1 MFTKLKMVSA
11 ISLLYASSAM
21 ADLSGAKGTLNNI
34 DSAVNDAVTKAT
46 RLFEENQGAK
56 MSSAFSVLKDGQNP
70 YLQTLRITPD
80 YKVEIK
86 LASASKNGGGYTVPV
101 AKGLLGMDIV
111 LIPVYQNGDEKISSW
126 ECVTNADRNIQE
138 FIGATA
144 KEYSASYIR
153 EATSNTYLSLCIYM
167 NKDLVNGS
175 SNGSGGS
182 SSSSNSN
189 SPGNSGNSNG
199 NNGNNGNNN
208 GKGNS

>member
-1 MFTKLKMVSA
+1 MLTKKLGMMSA

-34 DSAVNDAVTKAT
+34 DSAINDAVTKAM
-46 RLFEENQGAK
+46 RLFEENQGIP
-56 MSSAFSVLKDGQNP
+56 MSSAFSNIREGQNP
-70 YLQTLRITPD
+70 YLQILRITQD

-86 LASASKNGGGYTVPV
+86 LASVSKKGDGYTVPM

-111 LIPVYQNGDEKISSW
+111 LIPVYQSGDEKISSW

-153 EATSNTYLSLCIYM
+153 EATSNTYLSLCTYT
-167 NKDLVNGS
+167 NKDLVSSSGNSGS
-175 SNGSGGS
+175 SR
-182 SSSSNSN
+182 SSSNSN
-189 SPGNSGNSNG
+189 GNSGN
-199 NNGNNGNNN
+199 NND
-208 GKGNS
+208 KGNSKSEGTAN

>member
-1 MFTKLKMVSA
+1 MFTKKLKMVSA

-34 DSAVNDAVTKAT
+34 DSAVNDVVTKAT
-46 RLFEENQGAK
+46 RLFEENQGAP
-56 MSSAFSVLKDGQNP
+56 MSSAFNNIREGQNP

-86 LASASKNGGGYTVPV
+86 LASASKKGDGYTVPV

-111 LIPVYQNGDEKISSW
+111 LIPVYQSGDEKISSW

-153 EATSNTYLSLCIYM
+153 EATSNTYLSLCTYM
-167 NKDLVNGS
+167 NKDLV
-175 SNGSGGS
+175 
-182 SSSSNSN
+182 
-189 SPGNSGNSNG
+189 
-199 NNGNNGNNN
+199 
-208 GKGNS
+208 K